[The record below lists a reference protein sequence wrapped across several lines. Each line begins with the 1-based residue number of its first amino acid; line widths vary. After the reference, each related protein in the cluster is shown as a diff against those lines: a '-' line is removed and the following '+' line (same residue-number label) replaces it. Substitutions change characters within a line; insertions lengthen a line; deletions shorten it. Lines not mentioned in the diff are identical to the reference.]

1 MTLKNNID
9 RDLTTRLTRTP
20 AEIFSGFCNKGRI
33 ENYIKKNIEPF
44 MNDFANRIKTSV

>member
-33 ENYIKKNIEPF
+33 AKLYQKKY
-44 MNDFANRIKTSV
+44 